1 MARPSS
7 EFLLAWD
14 SLSGS
19 AQESGWRSIPIAA
32 AGSIVL
38 HAGRRFPGNEEALL
52 AEFATTNILVAES
65 LPDGK
70 GFSVERA
77 DPHGDGKTWLALT
90 RKDSGSL
97 DLFTSMACDVVGALD
112 VAADDGH
119 NEPRCLRVFLGRVR
133 AWQEFMRKGAQTLS
147 PEAEIGLIGE
157 LSLLAALI
165 TSGVPPHIAVEGWVG
180 PQDAFQDFE
189 IGTGAMEVKSTIS
202 TIGFPARV
210 GSLEQ
215 LDNSARQP
223 LFLVGVRLKQTT
235 LGRNLPDFVDSL
247 RSLLNDEIQV
257 HELFSNRLLAAAY
270 FDAHANRY
278 PRRFELCSTRVLEIV
293 GEFPRMTHATVPMGI
308 TRATYDLDLDKIH
321 GENIDLSS
329 ALKKLGVL

>member
-1 MARPSS
+1 MARPNS

-19 AQESGWRSIPIAA
+19 AQETGWRSIPIAA

-52 AEFATTNILVAES
+52 AEFVTTNVPVAEK

-90 RKDSGSL
+90 RKASGGL
-97 DLFTSMACDVVGALD
+97 ELFTSMACDVVGALD
-112 VAADDGH
+112 VAADDGFD
-119 NEPRCLRVFLGRVR
+119 EPRCLRVFLGRVR
-133 AWQEFMRKGAQTLS
+133 AWQEFMRKAAQTLS

-157 LSLLAALI
+157 LTLLASLI
-165 TSGVPPHIAVEGWVG
+165 ISGVPPHIAIEGWLG
-180 PQDAFQDFE
+180 PLDAFQDFE
-189 IGTGAMEVKSTIS
+189 IGTGAMEVKATIS
-202 TIGFPARV
+202 TIGFPARI

-215 LDNSARQP
+215 LDNSVRQP
-223 LFLVGVRLKQTT
+223 LFIVGIRLKQTS
-235 LGRNLPDFVDSL
+235 LGKNLPDFVDSV
-247 RSLLNDEIQV
+247 RSLLTDEVQAHDV
-257 HELFSNRLLAAAY
+257 FSNRLLAAAY
-270 FDAHANRY
+270 FDAHADRY
-278 PRRFELCSTRVLEIV
+278 PRRFELCNTRVLEIV
-293 GEFPRMTHATVPMGI
+293 EGFPRMTHATVLIGI

-321 GENIDLSS
+321 AENVELTA